1 MKTGNHNEE
10 QDRLRT
16 NTTLRAQNS
25 ESFIR
30 QVLGEGDIHLQSA
43 ACQSFSANSKVG
55 VHAQNVTCHL
65 FFEKV
70 TVLHKNEYVSL
81 WMLSARSEHIYHS
94 WAACDRTMS
103 QEKNKKYIL
112 AEAFT
117 CSARQRLVRDWMDRW
132 QMERTSTPLYVTQ
145 EEVRVSLHPKE
156 YRGCGGRRLTW
167 SLTVENG
174 AISNYS
180 IICSALK
187 KIIFCL
193 YVSD

>member
-55 VHAQNVTCHL
+55 VHAQNVTRQL

-70 TVLHKNEYVSL
+70 TVLHKNEHVSL
-81 WMLSARSEHIYHS
+81 WMLSARRKHIYHS

-132 QMERTSTPLYVTQ
+132 QMERTSNPLYVTQ

-156 YRGCGGRRLTW
+156 YRGCGGRRLTL

-187 KIIFCL
+187 KIMFCL

>member
-55 VHAQNVTCHL
+55 VHAQNVTRQL

-70 TVLHKNEYVSL
+70 TVLHKNEHVSL
-81 WMLSARSEHIYHS
+81 WMLSARREHIYHS
-94 WAACDRTMS
+94 WAACDRTMW
-103 QEKNKKYIL
+103 QEKNKEHIL

-187 KIIFCL
+187 KIMFCL

>member
-55 VHAQNVTCHL
+55 VHAQNVTRQL

-70 TVLHKNEYVSL
+70 TVLHKNEHVSL
-81 WMLSARSEHIYHS
+81 WMLSARREHIYHS

-156 YRGCGGRRLTW
+156 YRGCGGRRLTL

-187 KIIFCL
+187 KIMFCL
-193 YVSD
+193 YLSD

>member
-55 VHAQNVTCHL
+55 VHAQNVTRQL

-70 TVLHKNEYVSL
+70 TVLHKNEHVSL
-81 WMLSARSEHIYHS
+81 WMLSARREHIYHS

-187 KIIFCL
+187 KIMFCL
-193 YVSD
+193 YLSD